1 MTNGADG
8 LLHGSHR
15 VIRLVAGDAD
25 SPWPG
30 ALVCM
35 PDGETAVAVDAAF
48 LGADWAGWDADP
60 SGHLLAPLDVVRR
73 ADGHDVLLPVCTER
87 LEEFLARRAGGTEL
101 SIGEAVTIAVS
112 LLRGLTELPPAST
125 GVCGTWWLTDAG
137 RPVAAA
143 GTGAPSL
150 EEQTATHLRELAAA
164 APSLAAVLADAAAAM
179 TDPRRRAREL
189 ERAETA
195 IFAVSDPLPLATTT
209 FGPRRARDRAAIDAW
224 DEAEDAP
231 PAHPPWMHSL
241 ARHLD
246 ADWADLVSRTTTGV
260 WRSLRTPRPGRRRP
274 WLLAG
279 GLAGVV
285 LAGGLLWPTG
295 GAGPA
300 TAEVSTGSTP
310 VASPDPAAS
319 RPAEEA
325 VPDETAAEE
334 GSTAEAPPP
343 AEPVDLAVIAT
354 ELLDARRACSDDAEC
369 LTDVLESSGAPF
381 PGGVVDLPAEQRTVT
396 LLDEFGGAAVL
407 RAEASAADERPQL
420 IVIVRTDRGWLLRDV
435 YDVPEQ

>member
-1 MTNGADG
+1 VTNGAEG
-8 LLHGSHR
+8 LLHGGHR
-15 VIRLVAGDAD
+15 VIRLVAGDAE

-30 ALVCM
+30 ALVCT
-35 PDGETAVAVDAAF
+35 PDGETAVAVDAAI
-48 LGADWAGWDADP
+48 LGADWAGWGAD
-60 SGHLLAPLDVVRR
+60 SAGHLLAPVDVIRR

-87 LEEFLARRAGGTEL
+87 LEDFLARRSAGTEL

-137 RPVAAA
+137 RPVAAT
-143 GTGAPSL
+143 GTGTASL
-150 EEQTATHLRELAAA
+150 EEQTGTHLRELAAD

-179 TDPRRRAREL
+179 TDPRRRTREL
-189 ERAETA
+189 ERAETV
-195 IFAVSDPLPLATTT
+195 IFAVADPLALATTT
-209 FGPRRARDRAAIDAW
+209 FGPRRARDRAAIDTLV
-224 DEAEDAP
+224 EAEDTP
-231 PAHPPWMHSL
+231 PAHPLWIHSL

-285 LAGGLLWPTG
+285 LTGGLLWPTG

-310 VASPDPAAS
+310 VASSDPAADEAPDEAAAGS
-319 RPAEEA
+319 PAE
-325 VPDETAAEE
+325 T
-334 GSTAEAPPP
+334 PPLT
-343 AEPVDLAVIAT
+343 EPVDLAAIAT

-369 LTDVLESSGAPF
+369 LAGVLESSGAPF
-381 PGGVVDLPAEQRTVT
+381 PGGVVDLPAEQRTVA

-407 RAEASAADERPQL
+407 RAEASAADSQPQL
-420 IVIVRTDRGWLLRDV
+420 VVIVRTDRGWLLRDV

>member
-1 MTNGADG
+1 VTNRAEG
-8 LLHGSHR
+8 LLHGGHR
-15 VIRLVAGDAD
+15 VIRLVAGDAE

-30 ALVCM
+30 ALVCT
-35 PDGETAVAVDAAF
+35 PDGETAVAVDAAI

-60 SGHLLAPLDVVRR
+60 AGHLLAPVDVIRR
-73 ADGHDVLLPVCTER
+73 EHGHDVLLPVCTER
-87 LEEFLARRAGGTEL
+87 LEDFLARRSAGAEL

-137 RPVAAA
+137 RPVAAT
-143 GTGAPSL
+143 GTGTASL
-150 EEQTATHLRELAAA
+150 EEQTATHLRELSAD

-179 TDPRRRAREL
+179 ADARRRAREL

-195 IFAVSDPLPLATTT
+195 IFAVADPLALATTT
-209 FGPRRARDRAAIDAW
+209 FGPRRARDRAAIDTLA
-224 DEAEDAP
+224 EAEGAAPAP
-231 PAHPPWMHSL
+231 PSWIHSL

-295 GAGPA
+295 AAGPA
-300 TAEVSTGSTP
+300 TAEVATGSTP
-310 VASPDPAAS
+310 VASSDPAAD
-319 RPAEEA
+319 EA
-325 VPDETAAEE
+325 PDEAAAGGPAQTPPLTAC
-334 GSTAEAPPP
+334 P
-343 AEPVDLAVIAT
+343 DLAVIAG
-354 ELLDARRACSDDAEC
+354 ELLDARRACSGDAEC
-369 LTDVLESSGAPF
+369 LSGVLESTGAPF
-381 PGGVVDLPAEQRTVT
+381 PGGVVDLPAGQRTVA

-407 RAEASAADERPQL
+407 RAEASAADAQPQL
-420 IVIVRTDRGWLLRDV
+420 VVIVRTDRGWLLRDV